1 MKNSSLS
8 FKHFFTLWLGAS
20 ISIAEILAGGILSP
34 LGFPIGMGANILGH
48 LFGTGFL
55 LLAGYIGFQS
65 KLSAIASTEITFGSY
80 GARIFSFLNLL
91 QLIGWTSIMI
101 LSAAQSLEA
110 LSQSLWRQGESTF
123 WILFVGVLI
132 LLWTWLGPDQ
142 GWKKVNHI
150 TVGILFLLT
159 LFVGYILLGKINPL
173 SLSSQASFSNILPF
187 PIGLEIAI
195 AMPLSWVPLIAD
207 YTRYGKTMK
216 GAVWGSGFGYFF
228 GSVWMYTIGLLLAL
242 TAESSDL
249 AAMML
254 AAQLGFAALGIILL
268 SALTTTFL
276 DVYSAGINL
285 SFLFPRFKEKHS
297 AIFIGLVGIF
307 LAFQFNI
314 YQYEHFLLA
323 IGGIFAPLFTVLFTD
338 YFVFRRTQLQKEV
351 KLNFAALFSWGIGMF
366 SYYYFISTHF
376 PWGATIPTLFVTF
389 IAHIILGKFRL
400 IWQNHSSTF
409 EGGFSK

>member
-1 MKNSSLS
+1 MTKPSLS

-34 LGFPIGMGANILGH
+34 LGFSVGMGANILGH
-48 LFGTGFL
+48 LLGTGFL
-55 LLAGYIGFQS
+55 LLAAYIGFQS
-65 KLSAIASTEITFGSY
+65 KLPAIASTEITFGSY

-110 LSQSLWRQGESTF
+110 ISQSLWQQGESTF
-123 WILFVGVLI
+123 WILFVGSLI

-142 GWKKVNHI
+142 GWKKVNHV

-159 LFVGYILLGKINPL
+159 LFVGYMLLDNTNFSAITSSS
-173 SLSSQASFSNILPF
+173 SLSSTLPF
-187 PIGLEIAI
+187 PVGLELAI

-207 YTRYGKTMK
+207 YTRYGKTAK
-216 GAVWGSGFGYFF
+216 GSVWGSGVGYFL

-242 TAESSDL
+242 TAGSSDL

-254 AAQLGFAALGIILL
+254 AAQLGLAALGIILL

-285 SFLFPRFKEKHS
+285 SFLFPTFKEKHS
-297 AIFIGLVGIF
+297 AIFVGLLGTL

-314 YQYEHFLLA
+314 YQYEHFLLT
-323 IGGIFAPLFTVLFTD
+323 IGGVFAPLFTVLFTD
-338 YFVFRRTQLQKEV
+338 YFLFRRTQLQKEI
-351 KLNFAALFSWGIGMF
+351 KLNFAALSSWGIGMI
-366 SYYYFISTHF
+366 SYYFLISTHF

-389 IAHIILGKFRL
+389 IAHSILGRFHL

-409 EGGFSK
+409 GGGFLK

>member
-1 MKNSSLS
+1 MKNPSLS

-20 ISIAEILAGGILSP
+20 ISIAEILAGGLLSP
-34 LGFPIGMGANILGH
+34 LGISVGMSANILGH
-48 LFGTGFL
+48 LLGTSFL
-55 LLAGYIGFQS
+55 LLAAYIGFQS
-65 KLSAIASTEITFGSY
+65 KLPAIASTEITFGSY

-91 QLIGWTSIMI
+91 QLIGWTAIMI

-110 LSQSLWRQGESTF
+110 ISHSLWQQGGITF
-123 WILFVGVLI
+123 WILFVGALI

-150 TVGILFLLT
+150 TVEILFLLT
-159 LFVGYILLGKINPL
+159 LLVGYMLISKSN
-173 SLSSQASFSNILPF
+173 SFSFLSGSSPISGALPF
-187 PIGLEIAI
+187 PIGLELAI

-207 YTRYGKTMK
+207 YTRYGKTAK
-216 GAVWGSGFGYFF
+216 GAVWGSGLGYFF
-228 GSVWMYTIGLLLAL
+228 GSVWMYAIGLLLAL
-242 TAESSDL
+242 TAGSSDL

-254 AAQLGFAALGIILL
+254 AAQLGLAALGIILL

-297 AIFIGLVGIF
+297 ALFVGLLGTL

-314 YQYEHFLLA
+314 YQYEHFLLT
-323 IGGIFAPLFTVLFTD
+323 IGGVFAPLFTVLFTD
-338 YFVFRRTQLQKEV
+338 YFVFCRTQLQKEI
-351 KLNFAALFSWGIGMF
+351 KLNFAALSSWGIGML
-366 SYYYFISTHF
+366 SYYYLISVHF
-376 PWGATIPTLFVTF
+376 PWGATIPTLFLTF

-400 IWQNHSSTF
+400 TWRNHPSTF
-409 EGGFSK
+409 KGEF